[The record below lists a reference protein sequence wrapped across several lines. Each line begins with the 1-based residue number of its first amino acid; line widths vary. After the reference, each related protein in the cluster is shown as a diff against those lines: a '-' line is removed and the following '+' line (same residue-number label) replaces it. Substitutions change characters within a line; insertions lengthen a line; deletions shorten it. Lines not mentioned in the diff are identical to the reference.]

1 MIAWPARR
9 RLVAAAWALGTILL
23 IGVPTAMIPTPYFG
37 REIATTWWAWPVL
50 VATAMAG
57 GLLGATYIRSDEQ
70 DRTSSSGVA
79 GGVLAYV
86 AVGCPV
92 CNKLALLALG
102 YAGAPVV
109 RTGPAV
115 ARSARA
121 GAPGVRP
128 GSAAAWRDRLP
139 DPTGSRACG
148 RPRGGLSPP
157 RLVARHP
164 DRRETPGW
172 RPVRWG
178 TVWIGGRSP
187 WWQTERTGVLVF
199 GGASRQRSASWRA
212 C

>member
-1 MIAWPARR
+1 MIKRT
-9 RLVAAAWALGTILL
+9 L
-23 IGVPTAMIPTPYFG
+23 YFG
-37 REIATTWWAWPVL
+37 NP
-50 VATAMAG
+50 
-57 GLLGATYIRSDEQ
+57 
-70 DRTSSSGVA
+70 
-79 GGVLAYV
+79 AYLSLTNSQLTV
-86 AVGCPV
+86 
-92 CNKLALLALG
+92 
-102 YAGAPVV
+102 
-109 RTGPAV
+109 
-115 ARSARA
+115 
-121 GAPGVRP
+121 
-128 GSAAAWRDRLP
+128 RLP

-187 WWQTERTGVLVF
+187 RWQTERTGVLVF